1 MLNLTYRAT
10 NVRSEYLGAS
20 EAPAILGLS
29 PWSTPFDVWARKKGY
44 AEPFQGNEATRRGHR
59 LEGVVLQW
67 GAEEVGADEV
77 VSGGDFDS
85 CPVQGP
91 LPHMAFHPDGWVR
104 HGDEWVLVEVK
115 TARFGDGWED
125 DGIPAVY
132 AAQVAYQ
139 LACCPPEVKRAY
151 VFAFI
156 TGKDEWLV
164 REVERKEAIE
174 DAFVT
179 RCAEWWSRFI
189 IGDETPALDGSDAA
203 GSYLTQKYGRQTT
216 LMEDATPDEAR
227 TVDELMALRATIKRQ
242 TAYAKRLEQIIK
254 DHIGQREGVFV
265 PEVGKVSWRWQRG
278 RATFDRKRF
287 EQDHPELAAQYTKT
301 GPEQRVLRL
310 PVGASD
316 EQA

>member
-1 MLNLTYRAT
+1 MMNLTYRAT
-10 NVRSEYLGAS
+10 NDREHYLGAS

-44 AEPFQGNEATRRGHR
+44 SKPFEGNEATKRGHR
-59 LEGVVLQW
+59 LESVVLQW

-164 REVERKEAIE
+164 REVERKAAIE

-179 RCAEWWSRFI
+179 RCAEWWERFI
-189 IGDETPALDGSDAA
+189 DGNETPALDGSDVA

-216 LMEDATPDEAR
+216 LMEDATEAEDNLL
-227 TVDELMALRATIKRQ
+227 DELLTVRAELKALTDRK
-242 TAYAKRLEQIIK
+242 KVLEQLLK
-254 DHIGQREGVFV
+254 DSIGDREGIYSSVH
-265 PEVGKVSWRWQRG
+265 GKATWKWQKG
-278 RATFDRKRF
+278 RTTFDRKRL
-287 EQDHPELAAQYTKT
+287 EQDSPGIAAQYSKT

-310 PVGASD
+310 PRGK
-316 EQA
+316 